1 MNKCKI
7 FNKSDQEIATIL
19 IWSAGNHKV
28 GMILIVPYIANVINE
43 VYSSETSDD
52 SIISDLLNRA
62 KLIDVKTMCN

>member
-19 IWSAGNHKV
+19 ICSAGNHKV

-43 VYSSETSDD
+43 AYSSEASDD
-52 SIISDLLNRA
+52 SIISDLLNKA
-62 KLIDVKTMCN
+62 NLIDVKTMFN